1 MKRSLFLA
9 IILVTCCKTFAQQ
22 DSIAIRQMKKFVQ
35 NIYVFERLYP
45 QEKVYLHF
53 DNTAYFLGE
62 TIWFKAY
69 LATAENL
76 KPSPFSKVM
85 YVELLSPEGYI
96 LNAKKLKAEN
106 GQCHGDFAL
115 PDSLH
120 AGFYEVRAYT
130 RAMMNFGEDV
140 VFSRVFPV
148 FNKPAKAGV
157 YEKKM
162 TLRNPRRSIPDQRAK
177 APQFG
182 KLNLQFFPEGG
193 NLVQGLLCTVAF
205 KATGE
210 QGQGVEVNGKIYND
224 QNEAVVDLTTI
235 HQGMGSFSF
244 LPAGKTYKAKV
255 QYQGKE
261 YTFALPQTLSA
272 GYALNVQNLR
282 PDEVGV
288 KIQKTPD
295 LPEQPL
301 GITLICRG
309 KLLLF
314 RTFSFDSSSEYTLNI
329 SKTELPAGINQITL
343 FDVKGEILAE
353 RLFFVPPKK
362 DEKVKI
368 EPHLRN
374 NLEPYGLVNVDFDV
388 KNHAGQP
395 VKTTFSL
402 SVRDAAT
409 DIPSA
414 NATNMQSYFLLA
426 SDLKGYVE
434 QPDYYFEADDNQ
446 HRIAADLLMMTQ
458 GWRRYEWKTM
468 AGMKPFE
475 VKYPIEE
482 SIIADGSILSPAKS
496 KPVPDVDVTMWAYSP
511 EGTSKHGKCTTDTAG
526 RFNFDLENIYG
537 EWDMSLQVKRN
548 NKPEACRILL
558 NRAFTPQAKAFLP
571 LETELSEIKNNV
583 LTSIKIKEDTIE
595 NQLPEELPDMQSK
608 THPLPEVV
616 VKAKKSYHIE
626 SEGLAFADVAYD
638 VGKTSDDLIDRNEDV
653 NIDILDFITQNNKY
667 FTYYDEI
674 VNSGKDKDITIT
686 HCLYKGNR
694 VLFVVDN
701 MVYNKFQTLGELT
714 DRGIYNCIMISESGN
729 VSNSLNPDIYEGDI
743 RSLNVYDIKSM
754 MISEDRGA
762 AIRYC
767 PECNPGR
774 DYVTIFLYT
783 RVNDKKRFPPGM
795 RQTTFQGYSV
805 AREFYQPEYDERSLP
820 KEQDVRRTLYWNPDV
835 KTNSNGSANIQFY
848 NNAVCKDI
856 NVDTDGIY

>member
-9 IILVTCCKTFAQQ
+9 ITLVMFCKTFALQ
-22 DSIAIRQMKKFVQ
+22 DSVAVQQMKNFVR
-35 NIYVFERLYP
+35 NIYVFDRLYP

-62 TIWFKAY
+62 TIWFKSY
-69 LATAENL
+69 LATADSL
-76 KPSPFSKVM
+76 KPSPFSKVV

-96 LNAKKLKAEN
+96 INAKKLKAEN

-148 FNKPAKAGV
+148 FNKPAKTGV

-193 NLVQGLLCTVAF
+193 NLVQGLLCTVTF

-224 QNEAVVDLTTI
+224 QNEAVVDLATV

-244 LPAGKTYKAKV
+244 LPADKTYKAKV
-255 QYQGKE
+255 QYGGKE
-261 YTFALPQTLSA
+261 YTFALPQTLPA
-272 GYALNVQNLR
+272 GYVLNVQNLR

-295 LPEQPL
+295 LPDYPL
-301 GITLICRG
+301 GVTLICRG

-314 RTFSFDSSSEYTLNI
+314 RTVSFDASGEYTLKI
-329 SKTELPAGINQITL
+329 SKAELPAGINQITL
-343 FDVKGEILAE
+343 FDAKGEVQAE
-353 RLFFVPPKK
+353 RLFFVPPKE
-362 DEKVKI
+362 DEAVKI
-368 EPHLRN
+368 EQHIHNKLK
-374 NLEPYGLVNVDFDV
+374 PYGLVNLDFDA

-395 VKTTFSL
+395 VETTFSL

-409 DIPSA
+409 DIPTA
-414 NATNMQSYFLLA
+414 NATDMQSYFLLT
-426 SDLKGYVE
+426 SDLKGYIE

-446 HRIAADLLMMTQ
+446 HCVAVDLLMMTQ

-468 AGMKPFE
+468 AGVKPFE
-475 VKYPIEE
+475 VKQPIEE
-482 SIIADGSILSPAKS
+482 SIIVDGSILSSAKS
-496 KPVPDVDVTMWAYSP
+496 KPVSDVDVTMWAYSS
-511 EGTSKHGKCTTDTAG
+511 EGTSKHGNCTTDTAG
-526 RFNFDLENIYG
+526 RFNFDLEDIHG
-537 EWDMSLQVKRN
+537 EWNMNLQVKKN
-548 NKPEACRILL
+548 NKPEICRILL

-571 LETELSEIKNNV
+571 LETELSERKNNV
-583 LTSIKIKEDTIE
+583 LTPIEIEEDTIE
-595 NQLPEELPDMQSK
+595 NQLPDDSIQDIQK
-608 THPLPEVV
+608 GTHPLPEVV
-616 VKAKKSYHIE
+616 VKAKKPFQME
-626 SEGLAFADVAYD
+626 SEGLAFADVTYD

-674 VNSGKDKDITIT
+674 VNNKSIL
-686 HCLYKGNR
+686 HCSYKGNS

-701 MVYNKFQTLGELT
+701 ALCDGTIHN
-714 DRGIYNCIMISESGN
+714 
-729 VSNSLNPDIYEGDI
+729 I
-743 RSLNVYDIKSM
+743 RDFNVYDIKSI
-754 MISEDRGA
+754 MISEDRA
-762 AIRYC
+762 ASMRYC
-767 PECNPGR
+767 SECDPVK

-783 RVNDKKRFPPGM
+783 KVNDKRKSQAGIRE
-795 RQTTFQGYSV
+795 TTFQGYSTV
-805 AREFYQPEYDERSLP
+805 REFYNPQYDRNALP
-820 KEQDVRRTLYWNPDV
+820 KEQDIRRTLYWNPDV
-835 KTNSNGSANIQFY
+835 KTDATGSANIQFY

-856 NVDTDGIY
+856 NVDMEEFAR